1 MREIIIFIVLTIIIV
16 FLLWYIISF
25 RGVNNKKEQFI
36 EQQTKLK
43 LGDNVILSNGIHG
56 KVSKITKSTVDIL
69 IDKSKGV
76 TMTIERYCIAKI
88 IGN

>member
-1 MREIIIFIVLTIIIV
+1 MSGTIIFIGLSIIIV

-25 RGVNNKKEQFI
+25 RGVNNKKAAFI

-56 KVSKITKSTVDIL
+56 KVNKITKSTVDVL

-76 TMTIERYCIAKI
+76 TITIERYCIAKI